1 MTMRNSTR
9 HALRLLTAGVM
20 LIVVVAA
27 ACSKEQ
33 APKSL
38 AGAAATT
45 QLPEGHP
52 SLAPAADLPEAA
64 RVLLDSGNIA
74 FRAQRFADARKFYE
88 RAAQLA
94 PKHGAPWF
102 GIFMVG
108 DATKNKALADSAI
121 AEVQK
126 RTGGAPTHPDTAL
139 RNPHAGLPKS

>member
-1 MTMRNSTR
+1 MRPLIRRT
-9 HALRLLTAGVM
+9 LPLLGASVV
-20 LIVVVAA
+20 LIFVATG
-27 ACSKEQ
+27 CSKEQ

-38 AGAAATT
+38 AGAAAAT

-64 RVLLDSGNIA
+64 RVLLDSGNVA
-74 FRAQRFADARKFYE
+74 FRAQRYAEARKFYE

-108 DATKNKALADSAI
+108 DATKDKALADSAI

-126 RTGGAPTHPDTAL
+126 RTGGVPSHPDTAL
-139 RNPHAGLPKS
+139 RNPHVGLPKS